1 MQTFSSY
8 VATALKNGPPEGQH
22 HFLMLDAAVADGRN
36 MAAELRL
43 NGQAVDVLTGAPCH
57 WLDCASPVL
66 LSLSAHPLSPSAVR
80 PTEQALDKWRYA
92 NAFLFIK
99 SDLPTEQMCSSLR
112 ARTFAVLPQNLDV
125 LLRFFDP
132 RVLDRLLGVLT
143 VEQRQA
149 FLSAG
154 TTWAFPDRW
163 GNLRMVQTE
172 NGLDTFTSPLRL
184 DERQESVLIDAGD
197 VDAILSM
204 LLDQQHPSLDPL
216 IPPEQYEAV
225 HAATQQAVSSG
236 IKQFSEQV
244 AFCSLWL
251 ELGAGFHEQ
260 MPWRQWLQEVKAGKK
275 NFNEVV
281 AMAAESDQA

>member
-8 VATALKNGPPEGQH
+8 VATALISGPPEGQH
-22 HFLMLDAAVADGRN
+22 HYFLLDAAVADGRN

-43 NGQAVDVLTGAPCH
+43 NYQAVDVLTGTPCQ
-57 WLDCASPVL
+57 WSDCASPVL
-66 LSLSAHPLSPSAVR
+66 LSLPAYPLSLSAAQ
-80 PTEQALDKWRYA
+80 PTEQALEKWRYA

-99 SDLPTEQMCSSLR
+99 SDLPTEQMCASLR
-112 ARTFAVLPQNLDV
+112 ARTYAVLPQNLDV

-132 RVLDRLLGVLT
+132 RVLDRLLGALT
-143 VEQRQA
+143 VAQRQA
-149 FLSAG
+149 FLSVG

-172 NGLDTFTSPLRL
+172 NGLDTYASPLRL

-197 VDAILSM
+197 ADAILST
-204 LLDQQHPSLDPL
+204 LLDQQHLSLDPL
-216 IPPEQYEAV
+216 IPPEQYEVV

-236 IKQFSEQV
+236 IRQFGEQV

-260 MPWRQWLQEVKAGKK
+260 MPWRHWMQEVKAGKK
-275 NFNEVV
+275 TFNEVV

>member
-8 VATALKNGPPEGQH
+8 VATALISGPPEGKH
-22 HFLMLDAAVADGRN
+22 HFLLLDAAVAHGRN

-43 NGQAVDVLTGAPCH
+43 SCQAVDVLTGTPCQ
-57 WLDCASPVL
+57 WRDCASPVL
-66 LSLSAHPLSPSAVR
+66 LPLPAHSMGPSAAE

-92 NAFLFIK
+92 NAFIFIR
-99 SDLPTEQMCSSLR
+99 SDLPTEQMCAALR
-112 ARTFAVLPQNLDV
+112 ARTNAVLPQNLDV

-132 RVLDRLLGVLT
+132 RVLDRLLSALT
-143 VEQRQA
+143 FEQRQA

-154 TTWAFPDRW
+154 KTWAFPDRW

-172 NGLDTFTSPLRL
+172 NGLDTFANPLRL

-197 VDAILSM
+197 ADAILSA
-204 LLDQQHPSLDPL
+204 LLDQQHPSLDLL

-251 ELGAGFHEQ
+251 DLGAGFHEQ
-260 MPWRQWLQEVKAGKK
+260 MPWRQWMQEVKAGKK
-275 NFNEVV
+275 TFNEVV
-281 AMAAESDQA
+281 AMAAESDQV